1 MPAAV
6 RGARRADARPRPN
19 VAVAPARGRS
29 SGAAARPAA
38 KARAAEGFSLS
49 PKVTAAAVG
58 LVVVAG
64 AAIALGTGGR
74 GERLAAGVNQG
85 VLNQTA
91 AAGFKLRAVHVQ
103 GASPMARADVLKA
116 AGLYKDQPLLGVDLA
131 KVQADVQAV
140 GWVKEARVIRLLPDT
155 LVIAVT
161 ERDAQAVW
169 QVNGRTVV
177 IDRKGRIIREADPS
191 KFPDLP
197 LVVGY
202 GANTALTDIV
212 TPISQRPRLRQRI
225 EALVRVDNRRWDL
238 RLKDGSIIQLPA
250 MGEEQALMQLDE
262 LDRRQRLLDLGFARI
277 DLRDPEMIAVRPR
290 AAVASV
296 ETQLVA
302 EGA

>member
-1 MPAAV
+1 MPAV

-19 VAVAPARGRS
+19 VAVAPARGRTS
-29 SGAAARPAA
+29 AAAARPAA

-49 PKVTAAAVG
+49 PKMTLAAVG

-64 AAIALGTGGR
+64 VAIALGTGGR
-74 GERLAAGVNQG
+74 GERLVTGVNDG
-85 VLNQTA
+85 ILNQTA
-91 AAGFKLRAVHVQ
+91 AAGFKLQAVHVQ

-116 AGLYKDQPLLGVDLA
+116 AHLYKDQPLLGVDLA
-131 KVQADVQAV
+131 RVQADVQQV

-169 QVNGRTVV
+169 QANGRTVV

-197 LVVGY
+197 LVVGL
-202 GANTALTDIV
+202 GANTALADIV
-212 TPISQRPRLRQRI
+212 APISQRPRLRQRI
-225 EALVRVDNRRWDL
+225 EALVRVDGRRWDL

-250 MGEEQALMQLDE
+250 MGEEEALTQLDE

-290 AAVASV
+290 AAAPASV
-296 ETQLVA
+296 EQLISD
-302 EGA
+302 GA